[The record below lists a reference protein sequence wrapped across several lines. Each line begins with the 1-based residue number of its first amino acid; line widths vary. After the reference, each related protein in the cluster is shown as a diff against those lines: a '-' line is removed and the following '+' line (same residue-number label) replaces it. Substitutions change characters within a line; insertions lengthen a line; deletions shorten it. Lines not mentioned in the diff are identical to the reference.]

1 MTKFKSGDLIIS
13 TKTKLIL
20 QFLKY
25 NVEGNNG
32 TLSGIVI
39 SNPYGYYKIGYES
52 DDWYTPNFILYSRVT
67 FKNIK
72 II

>member
-1 MTKFKSGDLIIS
+1 MTKFERGDLIIS
-13 TKTKLIL
+13 TQTKMIL

-39 SNPYGYYKIGYES
+39 SNPYGYYKIGYKS
-52 DDWYTPNFILYSRVT
+52 DDWYTPNFIFYAEST